1 MWRRVEK
8 DSFLAATGNILN
20 AQETITVTCTT
31 IAAAKGKPEK
41 KINKGLNRTG
51 TTTSSAL
58 STELSSQLGAGHFV
72 NSQYSCRCEVNVMQ
86 VK

>member
-1 MWRRVEK
+1 MGK

-20 AQETITVTCTT
+20 AQEAITVTCTT
-31 IAAAKGKPEK
+31 IAAAKK
-41 KINKGLNRTG
+41 NKGLNRTG

-86 VK
+86 VKYMNF